1 LAFALSEV
9 LLNRHRKNK
18 IDIRPVVVRV
28 RLAAPFRAM
37 HIPSRLAL
45 AAIRG
50 PFYPATMNNFTPT
63 DLTRVRRKPDRGS
76 YDRELI
82 YKILD
87 EAFVCQIGFI
97 ADGLP
102 FVVPT
107 NYVRVGDKLFLH
119 GSTASRLMKTLAS
132 GEPFCF
138 SVTLLDGI
146 VCSPTATG
154 HSVNYRSVVVMGR
167 AEPVEGEAAKLAAM
181 RDFVE
186 YVIRGRW
193 AAVRP
198 PTEQEL
204 KGTMVLAVPLVEASA
219 KVRTG
224 FAIDDDQ
231 EYDGAAWT
239 GVIPLQW
246 TARAP
251 IPDPRRRSDVAP
263 PENIQQY
270 SRPQGEALRV

>member
-1 LAFALSEV
+1 
-9 LLNRHRKNK
+9 
-18 IDIRPVVVRV
+18 
-28 RLAAPFRAM
+28 
-37 HIPSRLAL
+37 
-45 AAIRG
+45 
-50 PFYPATMNNFTPT
+50 MNNFVPT
-63 DLTRVRRKPDRGS
+63 ERTKVRRKPERGS

-82 YKILD
+82 YGILD
-87 EAFVCQIGFI
+87 EAFVCHVAFV
-97 ADGLP
+97 ADGMP

-132 GEPFCF
+132 GAPFCL

-146 VCSPTATG
+146 VLAPTAVG
-154 HSVNYRSVVVMGR
+154 HSVNYRSVVVMGK
-167 AEPVEGEAAKLAAM
+167 AEIVEGEAAKLAAM

-198 PTEQEL
+198 PSEQEL

-224 FAIDDDQ
+224 FAVDVQ
-231 EYDGAAWT
+231 EDYAATAWT
-239 GVIPLQW
+239 GVIPMKWMSQ
-246 TARAP
+246 AP
-251 IPDPRRRSDVAP
+251 VRDPRGNSAIPV
-263 PENIQQY
+263 PENIQHY
-270 SRPQGEALRV
+270 SRPQ